1 MGKKENEFLN
11 KIKED
16 QKRRR
21 SGARMLMDDEVNRE
35 VHLQVHPKDQV
46 KEKQS
51 VKQQEQQNVQLK
63 EQEGVSKKVKEQE
76 KGQQQESGQEQ
87 EQPQQKEIGQ
97 QQVAESVPQQQQQK
111 EKRTVAEV
119 RKELLKKL
127 REKEKEKIPFHERY
141 IKRTDHWDPEVR
153 ELFELEAKSY
163 EGGMTALLN
172 DVFKE
177 RYGLK

>member
-1 MGKKENEFLN
+1 MGKKENEFLS

-21 SGARMLMDDEVNRE
+21 SGARMLMDDEEKANQQ
-35 VHLQVHPKDQV
+35 VHLQVHRRE
-46 KEKQS
+46 KEKRS
-51 VKQQEQQNVQLK
+51 VKSQKQQNVQLT
-63 EQEGVSKKVKEQE
+63 EQGEVSKKVEEQE

-87 EQPQQKEIGQ
+87 PQQKEIGQ
-97 QQVAESVPQQQQQK
+97 QQVMESVPQQQK
-111 EKRTVAEV
+111 GKRTVAEV